1 MDELELEALFEDDGD
16 EVQEDPEPVA
26 LWWPISFAV
35 THGTTPI
42 PFDGWLLW
50 HADNAPALGHTKCQ
64 VRPLVI
70 SSLSA

>member
-1 MDELELEALFEDDGD
+1 MDEVEFEALFDDDGD

-26 LWWPISFAV
+26 LWWPITYAV
-35 THGTTPI
+35 TYGATPI

-50 HADNAPALGHTKCQ
+50 HADNAQALGHTKCQ